1 MLKQYDGQC
10 VRITD
15 RYGGVFDGICRY
27 NDAEYD
33 RGEWGRNEEGLQIES
48 FLFFRS
54 DIRSVESLEEHD
66 GPYGRFLD
74 PFGKL
79 EELTVEDGIGAIRDV
94 LFSEEKEHVLRL
106 LNCLERYLDPEFG
119 KDLPCADEI
128 PDALRELVRYDPDP
142 AVRERAEGLLERWGG
157 TARQ

>member
-1 MLKQYDGQC
+1 MLKQYDGKC
-10 VRITD
+10 VRIHD

-54 DIRSVESLEEHD
+54 DIRSVESLEGHD
-66 GPYGRFLD
+66 GPYGKFLD

-79 EELTVEDGIGAIRDV
+79 EELTVEDGIGSIRDV

-106 LNCLERYLDPEFG
+106 LNCLERYLDPDLG

-157 TARQ
+157 TARR

>member
-10 VRITD
+10 VRIHD

-33 RGEWGRNEEGLQIES
+33 RGEWGRNEDGLQIES
-48 FLFFRS
+48 FLFFQS
-54 DIRSVESLEEHD
+54 DIRSVESLEGHD
-66 GPYGRFLD
+66 GPYGKFLD

-79 EELTVEDGIGAIRDV
+79 EELTVEDGIGSIRDV

-128 PDALRELVRYDPDP
+128 PDALRELIRCDPDP
-142 AVRERAEGLLERWGG
+142 AVREKAEGLLEQRG
-157 TARQ
+157 